1 VTGLS
6 KNLNIVGYGSL
17 ALQVM
22 LKCLPQSNE
31 KKLNVKSSGHMG
43 QYRNIDSSYQH
54 MQDYTY
60 HFLSSELPW
69 TTGWVLLQSLTLL
82 LIVLM

>member
-1 VTGLS
+1 MMTALESLSLLFCPENLVTGLS

-22 LKCLPQSNE
+22 LKCLPQS

-43 QYRNIDSSYQH
+43 
-54 MQDYTY
+54 
-60 HFLSSELPW
+60 L
-69 TTGWVLLQSLTLL
+69 
-82 LIVLM
+82 

>member
-1 VTGLS
+1 MGL
-6 KNLNIVGYGSL
+6 
-17 ALQVM
+17 
-22 LKCLPQSNE
+22 
-31 KKLNVKSSGHMG
+31 
-43 QYRNIDSSYQH
+43 QYRNIDSSYHH

-82 LIVLM
+82 LIVRRPILLFGRPILQNNLQSKYRYVLVNEVVCITLSIDNWTP

>member
-1 VTGLS
+1 MGLR
-6 KNLNIVGYGSL
+6 
-17 ALQVM
+17 
-22 LKCLPQSNE
+22 
-31 KKLNVKSSGHMG
+31 
-43 QYRNIDSSYQH
+43 YRNIDSSYHH

-82 LIVLM
+82 LIVLYVDPIVQNNLQSKYCYVLVNEVVCITLSIDNWTP

>member
-1 VTGLS
+1 MTGLS

-22 LKCLPQSNE
+22 LKCLPQS

-43 QYRNIDSSYQH
+43 LQYRNIDSSYHH